1 MEASALI
8 DAVVTFVAQDAR
20 LSRAD
25 VRAVVAH
32 EVEAAGEAG
41 VARLVARLHDT
52 PAWGY
57 APPDPLARVIH
68 HRLASC
74 FLEAGSAAT
83 GVAHLEA
90 IGDEAVLIFANHLSY
105 ADANVV
111 EWLCHAHG
119 AAAIADRLTAI
130 AGPKVF
136 SDRQRR
142 FSSLCFGTIRVP
154 QSAEVSTGEAEMAP
168 REVARAA
175 RQSIAAA
182 YERLVQRDA
191 LLVFGEGTRT
201 RTGGMQRLLPGV
213 ARYLDGPV
221 TWVLP
226 VGLTG
231 SEHLFA
237 VDAQAPA
244 PARVTAHVGVPLRVE
259 ALLGCTEGHRQDA
272 VDAVGMAIAE
282 CLPAQYRGVY
292 ADTRQFSDA
301 AAVLRDVR
309 AAGMSPLQSA

>member
-1 MEASALI
+1 MDASALI
-8 DAVVTFVAQDAR
+8 DAVVGFVAQDAA
-20 LSRAD
+20 LSRDD
-25 VRAVVAH
+25 VRAVVAR

-41 VARLVARLHDT
+41 VARLVARLHD
-52 PAWGY
+52 AQGWHY

-68 HRLASC
+68 HRLARA
-74 FLEAGSAAT
+74 FLEAGSTVT
-83 GVAHLEA
+83 GLEHLET
-90 IGDEAVLIFANHLSY
+90 IGDGAVLIFANHLSY
-105 ADANVV
+105 ADANVI
-111 EWLCHAHG
+111 EWLFHAHG
-119 AAAIADRLTAI
+119 AAAVADRLTAV
-130 AGPKVF
+130 AGPKVY

-154 QSAEVSTGEAEMAP
+154 QSAEVSSGEAEMAP

-182 YERLVQRDA
+182 HERLVQHDA
-191 LLVFGEGTRT
+191 LLLFGEGTRS

-213 ARYLDGPV
+213 ARYLEGPV
-221 TWVLP
+221 SWVLP

-231 SEHLFA
+231 SEQLFA
-237 VDAQAPA
+237 VDAHAPA
-244 PARVTAHVGVPLRVE
+244 PARVTAHVGQALSVG

-272 VDAVGMAIAE
+272 VDAIGVAIAE

-292 ADTRQFSDA
+292 ADTRQFAGA

>member
-1 MEASALI
+1 MDASALI
-8 DAVVTFVAQDAR
+8 EAVVGFVAQDAALPR
-20 LSRAD
+20 DAI
-25 VRAVVAH
+25 RAVVAR

-41 VARLVARLHDT
+41 VARLVARLHEA
-52 PAWGY
+52 PAWNY

-68 HRLASC
+68 HRLARR

-83 GVAHLEA
+83 GLEHLDA
-90 IGDEAVLIFANHLSY
+90 IGDGAVLIFANHLSY

-111 EWLCHAHG
+111 EWLFHAAG
-119 AAAIADRLTAI
+119 AAAVADRLTAV

-154 QSAEVSTGEAEMAP
+154 QSAEVSSGEAEMAP

-182 YERLVQRDA
+182 YERLQRGDA
-191 LLVFGEGTRT
+191 LLLFGEGTRS
-201 RTGGMQRLLPGV
+201 RSGGMQRLLPGA
-213 ARYLDGPV
+213 ARYLEGPV
-221 TWVLP
+221 AWVLP

-231 SEHLFA
+231 SERLFA
-237 VDAQAPA
+237 VDAEAPA

-259 ALLGCTEGHRQDA
+259 ALLGCTEGHRRDA
-272 VDAVGMAIAE
+272 VDAVGMAVAE
-282 CLPAQYRGVY
+282 CLPAKYRGLY
-292 ADTRQFSDA
+292 ADARPFADA

-309 AAGMSPLQSA
+309 TAGMSPLQSA